1 MRKTYKNKWLEFT
14 PGWHWFDLRFCLASC
29 FDEWPMIVVCLGW
42 GVLFIKLPFRTG
54 IYQCKVPNYGVYYF
68 DKSLWFCWGMKL
80 YSFYMPYKWD
90 WVRTSLLLKNGDW
103 EHETRSHILDYYTE
117 EYRKK
122 LWLENYN
129 YTYILKDGTEQR
141 RIATVG
147 VEERE
152 WRWHWFKWFPYIRKI
167 EKVIDVSFNEGIGE
181 ETGSWK
187 GDCMGCGYEMLPG
200 ETPYDTLSRMERE
213 RKF

>member
-14 PGWHWFDLRFCLASC
+14 LGWHWFDLRFCLNSY

-42 GVLFIKLPFRTG
+42 GDLFIKLP
-54 IYQCKVPNYGVYYF
+54 
-68 DKSLWFCWGMKL
+68 

-103 EHETRSHILDYYTE
+103 KHETRGHILDYYTE

-187 GDCMGCGYEMLPG
+187 GGCMGCGYEMLPG
-200 ETPYDTLSRMERE
+200 EMPNDTLRRMERE